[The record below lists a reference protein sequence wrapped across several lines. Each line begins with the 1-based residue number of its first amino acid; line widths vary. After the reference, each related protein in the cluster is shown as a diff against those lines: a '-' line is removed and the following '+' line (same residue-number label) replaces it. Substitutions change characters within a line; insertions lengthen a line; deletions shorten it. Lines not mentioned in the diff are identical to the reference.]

1 MKIMNKVTSILKRFA
16 TGFLIGFAIIGAFT
30 LFGVLTEGPTT
41 QGFINTLRN
50 GTLGG
55 IAYAL
60 LALVIDPFGGRS
72 SHKKEDENVQRSEM
86 NYVDGDQYDGFG
98 DQETVDVTD
107 VDVEKYHE

>member
-1 MKIMNKVTSILKRFA
+1 MNKVKSILKRFA

-60 LALVIDPFGGRS
+60 LALVINPFGGRTS
-72 SHKKEDENVQRSEM
+72 SETKEDEIPRSEM
-86 NYVDGDQYDGFG
+86 NYMDGDQYDGFG
-98 DQETVDVTD
+98 DEETVDVTD
-107 VDVEKYHE
+107 VDVEKYDE